1 MDEEFNDIL
10 LKNVLKIFNSENEY
24 LNKNEFDYSVFDV
37 EEIISILVKLDLI
50 EQESIPNIYFLSPE
64 SYELIESGEIKAYIY
79 TQLNYDN
86 EENINNDKN
95 YYYEDNGNSI
105 SSNYFTRCFKLI
117 IYISLAAI
125 LYLVFYFTKKNSKNE
140 QKFHFENLIL
150 IDENGD
156 TMK

>member
-50 EQESIPNIYFLSPE
+50 EQESNPNIYFLSPE

-86 EENINNDKN
+86 EENINND
-95 YYYEDNGNSI
+95 EI
-105 SSNYFTRCFKLI
+105 SMIKI
-117 IYISLAAI
+117 IIKHPL
-125 LYLVFYFTKKNSKNE
+125 
-140 QKFHFENLIL
+140 
-150 IDENGD
+150 
-156 TMK
+156 